1 MRDSDIVALLV
12 SDDGGAVR
20 RGLEAAYAGYADR
33 IHDYAHG
40 MLRSA
45 DPAAA
50 ADVTHDT
57 FLIAQAKAPGL
68 RDPER
73 LRPWLYAI
81 ARNECLRVLR
91 QTKRRDPLEYDD
103 GTTHPALVAADA
115 EGSPDMSSDLDRA
128 DLRALVVSAAAGL
141 SPKDREVFDLGLR
154 HDLRAPEVAAALGVT
169 DNAAHAMLSR
179 VRGQFE
185 RALGAL
191 SVARH
196 GRQSCGELDQL
207 LTGWDGEFDALWRKR
222 IARHVDSCATC
233 SAVQKREVSPAALL
247 SVLPLVAAP
256 VLVRERLFSDDLDLA
271 SASRKQ
277 ADQAL
282 IQALADRAGPFER
295 DGGFPGAV
303 SSRRR
308 RGALV
313 LLGVLL
319 LIGSV
324 GTISWLA
331 LARTPDQNV
340 VSRQS
345 VPDVTTTDPSYDV
358 LPDITLSPTDSDL
371 ASPTSSESESPTTT
385 TSPSD
390 SQAPSSS
397 DDPTPT
403 TPTSTQPTDPQQPTP
418 TRDPTRNPPTTA
430 PPTTDPPTDPPPDP
444 PPGVLRVT
452 PQSFTLPLGGTGT
465 VRVIAVNGPVE
476 WTSTRDRAASAWLG
490 MSATSGSL
498 KEGDSAS
505 VQLTVSCNTPRSVGQ
520 LVVTFNPGSTAVT
533 VTINHRQ
540 PCPQ

>member
-12 SDDGGAVR
+12 SDDSGAVR
-20 RGLEAAYAGYADR
+20 RGLEAAYATYADR

-40 MLRSA
+40 MLRTA

-57 FLIAQAKAPGL
+57 FLIAQAKAPAL
-68 RDPER
+68 RDPDR

-91 QTKRRDPLEYDD
+91 QTKRRDPIEYDD

-115 EGSPDMSSDLDRA
+115 EGSPDMSTDLDRD
-128 DLRALVVSAAAGL
+128 DLRTLVTAAAAGL
-141 SPKDREVFDLGLR
+141 SPKDREVFDLSLR

-196 GRQSCGELDQL
+196 GRQSCDELDQL

-256 VLVRERLFSDDLDLA
+256 VLVRDRLFAEDDLSLA
-271 SASRKQ
+271 SASRSSQ
-277 ADQAL
+277 PG
-282 IQALADRAGPFER
+282 IQSLAQSLADRAGPFER

-303 SSRRR
+303 SARRR

-324 GTISWLA
+324 ATISWLA
-331 LARTPDQNV
+331 LARTPDQDV
-340 VSRQS
+340 VSRRS
-345 VPDVTTTDPSYDV
+345 LPEVTTTDPSYDV
-358 LPDITLSPTDSDL
+358 IPNITLSPTDPGSSL
-371 ASPTSSESESPTTT
+371 TTSESASVTPTTG
-385 TSPSD
+385 SPSD
-390 SQAPSSS
+390 SGSPATS
-397 DDPTPT
+397 DEPTPT
-403 TPTSTQPTDPQQPTP
+403 TPTSTQPTDPQQPT
-418 TRDPTRNPPTTA
+418 RNPTTA
-430 PPTTDPPTDPPPDP
+430 PPTTTPPTTTPPAA
-444 PPGVLRVT
+444 PGVLRVT
-452 PQSFTLPLGGTGT
+452 PQELRLAPGGSGT
-465 VRVIAVNGPVE
+465 VTLYAVGGPVD
-476 WTSTRDRAASAWLG
+476 WTATPDQAASANLRIDPDNG
-490 MSATSGSL
+490 SIGEGKSATVTIT
-498 KEGDSAS
+498 S
-505 VQLTVSCNTPRSVGQ
+505 VTREPVQPQMVI
-520 LVVTFNPGSTAVT
+520 TFNPGNIQVT
-533 VTINHRQ
+533 VTVR
-540 PCPQ
+540 

>member
-12 SDDGGAVR
+12 SDDSGAVR
-20 RGLEAAYAGYADR
+20 RGLEAAYATYADR

-40 MLRSA
+40 MLRTA

-68 RDPER
+68 RDPDR

-91 QTKRRDPLEYDD
+91 QTKRRDPIEYDD
-103 GTTHPALVAADA
+103 GTTHPALMAADA
-115 EGSPDMSSDLDRA
+115 EGSPDMSTDLDRD
-128 DLRALVVSAAAGL
+128 DLRTLVTAAAAGL
-141 SPKDREVFDLGLR
+141 SPKDREVFDLSLR

-196 GRQSCGELDQL
+196 GRQSCDELDQL

-256 VLVRERLFSDDLDLA
+256 VLVRDRLFSDDLDLA
-271 SASRKQ
+271 SASRNQ

-282 IQALADRAGPFER
+282 IQALADRAGPFDR

-303 SSRRR
+303 SARRR

-313 LLGVLL
+313 LLSVLL

-331 LARTPDQNV
+331 LARTPDQDI
-340 VSRQS
+340 VSRQA
-345 VPDVTTTDPSYDV
+345 VPEATTTDPSYDV
-358 LPDITLSPTDSDL
+358 VPNITLSPTGSESP
-371 ASPTSSESESPTTT
+371 SPTKPESESPTTA
-385 TSPSD
+385 SPSD
-390 SQAPSSS
+390 SDSPSTS

-403 TPTSTQPTDPQQPTP
+403 TPDSTQSTNPQQPTP
-418 TRDPTRNPPTTA
+418 TRQPTRNPTTA
-430 PPTTDPPTDPPPDP
+430 PPTTDPPTTPPADPPV
-444 PPGVLRVT
+444 GVLRVVGCT
-452 PQSFTLPLGGTGT
+452 APVPLGSSCT
-465 VRVIAVNGPVE
+465 VRLSAINGPVE
-476 WTSTRDRAASAWLG
+476 WTSTRDRPATAWLA
-490 MSATSGSL
+490 MSATSGALAAGEST
-498 KEGDSAS
+498 S
-505 VQLTVSCNTPRSVGQ
+505 VTLTVSRRTPNTVSQLTVI
-520 LVVTFNPGSTAVT
+520 FDPGGNQVT
-533 VTINHRQ
+533 VTILR
-540 PCPQ
+540 PQ

>member
-12 SDDGGAVR
+12 ADDQGTVR
-20 RGLEAAYAGYADR
+20 RGLEAAYSAYADR

-40 MLRSA
+40 MLRAA

-103 GTTHPALVAADA
+103 GSTHPALAAAEA

-128 DLRALVVSAAAGL
+128 DLRTLVTAAAAGL

-256 VLVRERLFSDDLDLA
+256 VLVRDRLFSDDLDLV
-271 SASRKQ
+271 SASRP
-277 ADQAL
+277 
-282 IQALADRAGPFER
+282 LAQRAGPFDR
-295 DGGFPGAV
+295 DGGFPGAMG
-303 SSRRR
+303 SRRR

-331 LARTPDQNV
+331 LARTPDQEV
-340 VSRQS
+340 VSRQAL
-345 VPDVTTTDPSYDV
+345 PDQTSTEPSYEV
-358 LPDITLSPTDSDL
+358 LTNHTLSPTDSAL
-371 ASPTSSESESPTTT
+371 VSPTASESPTTT
-385 TSPSD
+385 PTDGETPSM
-390 SQAPSSS
+390 P
-397 DDPTPT
+397 DDPTPG
-403 TPTSTQPTDPQQPTP
+403 TPTSADPTPDRPTP
-418 TRDPTRNPPTTA
+418 TREPTRNPTTA
-430 PPTTDPPTDPPPDP
+430 PPTSDPPTTPPDDP
-444 PPGVLRVT
+444 VGTLRLDRTSVAIAPGSNGRVQLT
-452 PQSFTLPLGGTGT
+452 
-465 VRVIAVNGPVE
+465 AVGGPVE
-476 WTSTRDRAASAWLG
+476 KWT
-490 MSATSGSL
+490 ATSSSNYVTVSPASGSL
-498 KEGDSAS
+498 AEDETVLVVLS
-505 VQLTVSCNTPRSVGQ
+505 VSGRTPRTEYPMTI
-520 LVVTFNPGSTAVT
+520 TFNPGGLTL
-533 VTINHRQ
+533 TITL
-540 PCPQ
+540 PQ

>member
-40 MLRSA
+40 MLRIA

-68 RDPER
+68 RDPDR

-115 EGSPDMSSDLDRA
+115 EGSPDMSTDLDRA

-154 HDLRAPEVAAALGVT
+154 HDLQAPEVAAALGVS

-233 SAVQKREVSPAALL
+233 AAVQKREVSPAALL

-256 VLVRERLFSDDLDLA
+256 VLVRDRLFSDDLDLA
-271 SASRKQ
+271 SASRSTSQ
-277 ADQAL
+277 GL
-282 IQALADRAGPFER
+282 IQSLADRAGPFER

-303 SSRRR
+303 SSPRR

-345 VPDVTTTDPSYDV
+345 VPEVTTTNPSYDV
-358 LPDITLSPTDSDL
+358 VPNITLSPTDSAL
-371 ASPTSSESESPTTT
+371 ASPTTSESGSPTTT
-385 TSPSD
+385 TSPS
-390 SQAPSSS
+390 AS
-397 DDPTPT
+397 DDPTPG
-403 TPTSTQPTDPQQPTP
+403 TPTSGEPTRDQPTP
-418 TRDPTRNPPTTA
+418 TRDPTRNPPSTA
-430 PPTTDPPTDPPPDP
+430 PPTKDPPTTPPAEP
-444 PPGVLRVT
+444 PAGVLRVT
-452 PQSFTLPLGGTGT
+452 PQSFDVSTRGGTFT
-465 VRVIAVNGPVE
+465 VRLSAINGPVD
-476 WTSTRDRAASAWLG
+476 WTTTLDAAA
-490 MSATSGSL
+490 AKHITVTPDSGSL
-498 KEGDSAS
+498 EEGAHAS
-505 VQLTVSCNTPRSVGQ
+505 VTLSVSPITSPQLNQ
-520 LVVTFNPGSTAVT
+520 MVVTFNPGGIRVT
-533 VTINHRQ
+533 FTVVR
-540 PCPQ
+540 PG

>member
-12 SDDGGAVR
+12 SDDSGAIR
-20 RGLEAAYAGYADR
+20 RGLEAAYATYADR

-40 MLRSA
+40 MLRTA

-68 RDPER
+68 RDPDR

-115 EGSPDMSSDLDRA
+115 EGSPDMSTDLDRA

-154 HDLRAPEVAAALGVT
+154 HDLRAPEVAAALGVS

-196 GRQSCGELDQL
+196 GRQSCDELDQL

-233 SAVQKREVSPAALL
+233 AAVQKREVSPAALL

-256 VLVRERLFSDDLDLA
+256 VLVRDRLFAEDDLSLA
-271 SASRKQ
+271 SASRSSSQ
-277 ADQAL
+277 PG
-282 IQALADRAGPFER
+282 IQSLGQSLADRAGPFER

-331 LARTPDQNV
+331 LARTPDQDV

-345 VPDVTTTDPSYDV
+345 LPEVTTTDPSYDV
-358 LPDITLSPTDSDL
+358 IPNTTLSPTGSESP
-371 ASPTSSESESPTTT
+371 SPTKSESGSPTTT
-385 TSPSD
+385 ASPSG
-390 SQAPSSS
+390 SGSPSTS

-403 TPTSTQPTDPQQPTP
+403 TPTSTQPTNSQQPTP
-418 TRDPTRNPPTTA
+418 TRQPTRNPTTA
-430 PPTTDPPTDPPPDP
+430 PPTTTPPTP
-444 PPGVLRVT
+444 
-452 PQSFTLPLGGTGT
+452 SGT
-465 VRVIAVNGPVE
+465 VQADRRSATIARGSVGRVILTAVGGDVDL
-476 WTSTRDRAASAWLG
+476 WTSTKDANGQYLEVTPA
-490 MSATSGSL
+490 SGSL
-498 KEGDSAS
+498 ADGETVLVTLRVSAD
-505 VQLTVSCNTPRSVGQ
+505 TPRAVTQ
-520 LVVTFNPGSTAVT
+520 LVVTFNPGAQVLTIT
-533 VTINHRQ
+533 VG
-540 PCPQ
+540 

>member
-12 SDDGGAVR
+12 ADDRGTSR
-20 RGLEAAYAGYADR
+20 RGLEAAYSTYADR

-40 MLRSA
+40 MLRAA

-57 FLIAQAKAPGL
+57 FLIAQAKASGL

-103 GTTHPALVAADA
+103 GTSHPALAAAEA
-115 EGSPDMSSDLDRA
+115 EGSPDMSTDLDRD
-128 DLRALVVSAAAGL
+128 DLRTLVSAAAAGL

-154 HDLRAPEVAAALGVT
+154 HDLRAPEVAAALGVS

-196 GRQSCGELDQL
+196 GRDSCGELDQL

-222 IARHVDSCATC
+222 IARHVDSCVTC

-256 VLVRERLFSDDLDLA
+256 VLVKDRLFSDDLDLA
-271 SASRKQ
+271 SASRNQ
-277 ADQAL
+277 ANQAL
-282 IQALADRAGPFER
+282 IQALAQRAGPFER

-331 LARTPDQNV
+331 LARTPGQEV
-340 VSRQS
+340 VSQQS
-345 VPDVTTTDPSYDV
+345 LPDETTTDPSYDV
-358 LPDITLSPTDSDL
+358 VSNHTLSPTDSAL
-371 ASPTSSESESPTTT
+371 VSPSESKSGSPTTT
-385 TSPSD
+385 DSPSD
-390 SQAPSSS
+390 GETPSTS
-397 DDPTPT
+397 DDPTPG
-403 TPTSTQPTDPQQPTP
+403 TPTSGQPTPGQPTP
-418 TRDPTRNPPTTA
+418 TREPTRNPPTTA
-430 PPTTDPPTDPPPDP
+430 PPTSDPPTIPPDDPPA
-444 PPGVLRVT
+444 GVLSLDRRSV
-452 PQSFTLPLGGTGT
+452 
-465 VRVIAVNGPVE
+465 AVAPGSNGRALLTALDGPVE
-476 WTSTRDRAASAWLG
+476 RWAATSSSSFVTVSPA
-490 MSATSGSL
+490 SGSL
-498 KEGDSAS
+498 AEDE
-505 VQLTVSCNTPRSVGQ
+505 TVLVVFSLSPRTPRTAYPMT
-520 LVVTFNPGSTAVT
+520 VTFNPGGLTL
-533 VTINHRQ
+533 TITL
-540 PCPQ
+540 PQRGR

>member
-12 SDDGGAVR
+12 SDDSGSVR
-20 RGLEAAYAGYADR
+20 RGLEAAYATYADR

-40 MLRSA
+40 MLRTA

-57 FLIAQAKAPGL
+57 FLIAQAKAPAL
-68 RDPER
+68 RDPDR

-91 QTKRRDPLEYDD
+91 QTKRRDPIEYDD

-115 EGSPDMSSDLDRA
+115 EGSPDMSTDLDRD
-128 DLRALVVSAAAGL
+128 DLRTLVTAAAAGL
-141 SPKDREVFDLGLR
+141 SPKDREVFDLSLR

-196 GRQSCGELDQL
+196 GRQSCDELDQL

-256 VLVRERLFSDDLDLA
+256 VLVRDRLFAEDELSLA
-271 SASRKQ
+271 SASRSSQ
-277 ADQAL
+277 PG
-282 IQALADRAGPFER
+282 IQSLAQSLADRAGPFDR

-313 LLGVLL
+313 LLSVLL
-319 LIGSV
+319 LLGSV
-324 GTISWLA
+324 ATISWLA
-331 LARTPDQNV
+331 LARTPDQDV
-340 VSRQS
+340 VPPQTS
-345 VPDVTTTDPSYDV
+345 PEVTTTDPSYDV
-358 LPDITLSPTDSDL
+358 IPNITLSPTGSESP
-371 ASPTSSESESPTTT
+371 SPTKSESPTTA
-385 TSPSD
+385 SPSD
-390 SQAPSSS
+390 SGSPATS
-397 DDPTPT
+397 DEPTPT
-403 TPTSTQPTDPQQPTP
+403 TPDSTQPSNPQQPT
-418 TRDPTRNPPTTA
+418 RQPTRNPTTA
-430 PPTTDPPTDPPPDP
+430 PPTTDPPTTPPADPPV
-444 PPGVLRVT
+444 GVLRVT
-452 PQSFTLPLGGTGT
+452 PQALTLGLGQTGT
-465 VRVIAVNGPVE
+465 VRLSAIGGPVD
-476 WTSTRDRAASAWLG
+476 WTSTRDRAATAWLG
-490 MSATSGSL
+490 MSATSGALAAGEST
-498 KEGDSAS
+498 S
-505 VQLTVSCNTPRSVGQ
+505 VTLTVSRRTPDEVSQ
-520 LVVTFNPGSTAVT
+520 LVVIFNPGGTQVT
-533 VTINHRQ
+533 VTIVR
-540 PCPQ
+540 PQ

>member
-12 SDDGGAVR
+12 SDDSGSVR
-20 RGLEAAYAGYADR
+20 RGLEAAYATYADR

-40 MLRSA
+40 MLRTA

-57 FLIAQAKAPGL
+57 FLIAQAKAPAL
-68 RDPER
+68 RDPDR

-91 QTKRRDPLEYDD
+91 QTKRRDPIEYDD
-103 GTTHPALVAADA
+103 GTTHPALLAADA
-115 EGSPDMSSDLDRA
+115 EGSPDMSTDLDRD
-128 DLRALVVSAAAGL
+128 DLRTLVTAAAAGL
-141 SPKDREVFDLGLR
+141 SPKDREVFDLSLR

-196 GRQSCGELDQL
+196 GRQSCDELDQL

-233 SAVQKREVSPAALL
+233 SAVQKREVSAAALL

-256 VLVRERLFSDDLDLA
+256 VLVRDRLFAEDDLSLA
-271 SASRKQ
+271 SASRSSSQ
-277 ADQAL
+277 PG
-282 IQALADRAGPFER
+282 IQSLAQSLADRAGPFER

-313 LLGVLL
+313 LLSVLL
-319 LIGSV
+319 LLGSV
-324 GTISWLA
+324 ATISWLA
-331 LARTPDQNV
+331 LARTPDQDV
-340 VSRQS
+340 VPPQTS
-345 VPDVTTTDPSYDV
+345 PEVTTTDPSYDV
-358 LPDITLSPTDSDL
+358 IPNITLSPTGPDSP
-371 ASPTSSESESPTTT
+371 SPTKSESPTTA
-385 TSPSD
+385 SPSD
-390 SQAPSSS
+390 SGSPSTS

-403 TPTSTQPTDPQQPTP
+403 TPDSTQPTNPQQPTP
-418 TRDPTRNPPTTA
+418 TRQPTRNPTTA
-430 PPTTDPPTDPPPDP
+430 PPTNNPPTTPPAEP
-444 PPGVLRVT
+444 PVGVLRVT
-452 PQSFTLPLGGTGT
+452 PQSFDVTTRGGTFT
-465 VRVIAVNGPVE
+465 VRVSAINGPVD
-476 WTSTRDRAASAWLG
+476 WTTTRDAA
-490 MSATSGSL
+490 ATQHVTVSPASGSL
-498 KEGDSAS
+498 EEGDSAS
-505 VQLTVSCNTPRSVGQ
+505 VTLRVSPITEPRVTQ
-520 LVVTFNPGSTAVT
+520 MVVTFNPGGIQ
-533 VTINHRQ
+533 VTITVVR
-540 PCPQ
+540 